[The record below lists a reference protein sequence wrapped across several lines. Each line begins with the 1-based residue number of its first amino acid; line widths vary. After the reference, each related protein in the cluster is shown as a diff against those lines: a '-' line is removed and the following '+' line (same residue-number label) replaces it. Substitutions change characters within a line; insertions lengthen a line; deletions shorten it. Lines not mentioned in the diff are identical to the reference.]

1 MLLIRLFIFSIL
13 LYSTLNDI
21 PKDKTIFIS
30 PLKIPEFLSS
40 NFGELRTDHFHSGL
54 DIKTQSVTGKD
65 VVATADGYIYR
76 IGVSPVGF
84 GNSLFIRHPSGYST
98 VYGHL
103 ERFAPEIEKY
113 VKKRQYEQKSFAIV
127 LWPKKD
133 EIPVKQGDLIAW
145 SGNSGGSGGPHLHYE
160 IRKSE
165 DEKPINPL
173 LFNSGI
179 FDNKK
184 PVFEKLVIYPVNQHT
199 LINNRNTVK
208 RMDVSGSNGTY
219 FIPSENEIT
228 ISGLAG
234 FGIKAYD
241 TMDNNPS
248 RFSVYSIE
256 LSIDSISIFKYCMDG
271 FLFSESRYVNSHIDY
286 ETFMKENIYI
296 ERAFVLPGDR
306 LSVYKHT
313 INRGLFNFKDN
324 KTHFAE
330 IIVTD
335 AYNNKSTL
343 TFRIRTQ
350 KEKRQTQAV
359 PADQNLVIMPYEK
372 SNKFTSENVSVNIPS
387 GALYDTLRFSYKM
400 EKRINTMYSDL
411 HYIHNKFTPLHKAF
425 TLSVKP
431 AIIPAG
437 KESKMLLVR
446 LDDDLKKV
454 AATSS
459 WTGAYLTADLLSFG
473 RYYVGIDTIAPF
485 ISANGLV
492 NGANLTGKKEIRI
505 MIKDDLSGIK
515 SYEPTIDGNWALFEY
530 DQKNDMLIYKFDE
543 ARIRKGSKHSLS
555 LKVIDNKD
563 NYSTFNC
570 NFIW

>member
-13 LYSTLNDI
+13 LYSTLIDI

-54 DIKTQSVTGKD
+54 DIKTQSVTGKE
-65 VVATADGYIYR
+65 VVATADGFIYR

-113 VKKRQYEQKSFAIV
+113 VRKRQYEQKSFAIV
-127 LWPKKD
+127 LWPAKD

-179 FDNKK
+179 FDNIK
-184 PVFEKLVIYPVNQHT
+184 PVFEMLAIYPVNQNT
-199 LINNRNTVK
+199 LINNRNAVK
-208 RMDVSGSNGTY
+208 RLNVSGSNGTY
-219 FIPSENEIT
+219 FIPAENGIT

-241 TMDNNPS
+241 AMDNNPS

-256 LSIDSISIFKYCMDG
+256 LSIDSISIFKYQMDG

-286 ETFMKENIYI
+286 ETFMKDNIYI
-296 ERAFVLPGDR
+296 ERTFVLPGDR

-324 KTHFAE
+324 KTHLAE

-343 TFRIRTQ
+343 TFRIRAQ
-350 KEKRQTQAV
+350 MEKKQTLDV
-359 PADQNLVIMPYEK
+359 SADQNLVVMPYEK
-372 SNKFTSENVSVNIPS
+372 SNKFTSENVSLNIPS

-400 EKRINTMYSDL
+400 EKGTNTMYSDL

-431 AIIPAG
+431 TIIPAG

-446 LDDDLKKV
+446 LDDDLTKV

-459 WTGAYLTADLLSFG
+459 WTGAYLTSDLLSFG
-473 RYYVGIDTIAPF
+473 RYYIGIDTVAPV

-492 NGANLTGKKEIRI
+492 NGANLTGKKEIKIR
-505 MIKDDLSGIK
+505 IKDELSGIK

-530 DQKNDMLIYKFDE
+530 DLKNDMLIYIFDE
-543 ARIRKGSKHSLS
+543 TRIKKGSTHNLI
-555 LKVIDNKD
+555 LKVTDNKD
-563 NYSTFNC
+563 NNKIFKC
-570 NFIW
+570 NFTW